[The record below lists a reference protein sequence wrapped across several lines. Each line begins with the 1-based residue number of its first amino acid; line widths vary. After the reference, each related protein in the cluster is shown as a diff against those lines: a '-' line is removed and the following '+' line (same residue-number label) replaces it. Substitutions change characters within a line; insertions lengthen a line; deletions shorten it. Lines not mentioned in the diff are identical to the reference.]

1 MRVISGTA
9 GGRRLKT
16 LDGNATRP
24 TADKVKEALFSIIQN
39 YIPSATVLDLFAG
52 SGSLG
57 IEAVSR
63 GAEKAVLVDKSRA
76 ALSVIRQNVS
86 ALSFEGST
94 EVFGMDALSFI
105 ENTDKLFDIIFIDP
119 PYSAGLYSKVFEG
132 ILKHNVL
139 KKGGILCIEYNNT
152 VSFDLPKEYEVF
164 KTRQYGSIFL
174 MFAKTKEDEYG
185 SGNLSGQL

>member
-24 TADKVKEALFSIIQN
+24 TTDKVKEALFSIIQN

>member
-63 GAEKAVLVDKSRA
+63 GAENAVLVDTSRA

-174 MFAKTKEDEYG
+174 MFAKIKEDEYG

>member
-174 MFAKTKEDEYG
+174 MFAKIKEDEYG

>member
-152 VSFDLPKEYEVF
+152 VSFITEGV
-164 KTRQYGSIFL
+164 
-174 MFAKTKEDEYG
+174 
-185 SGNLSGQL
+185 